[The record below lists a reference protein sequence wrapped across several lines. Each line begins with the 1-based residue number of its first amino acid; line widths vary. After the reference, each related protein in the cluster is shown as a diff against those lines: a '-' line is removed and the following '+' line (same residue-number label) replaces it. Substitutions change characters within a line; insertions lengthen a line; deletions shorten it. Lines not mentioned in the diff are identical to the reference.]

1 MDQATKIITL
11 IGGVIGVA
19 SAIALVTGINKLR
32 QGLSWDDDRITD
44 KAILQIVIS
53 SVMLVAVAGLVAYAI
68 AQLNA
73 IQF

>member
-1 MDQATKIITL
+1 MDQGAKIITL
-11 IGGVIGVA
+11 IGAVIGIA
-19 SAIALVTGINKLR
+19 SAIGLITGINKLR
-32 QGLSWDDDRITD
+32 QGLSWDDDRTTD

-73 IQF
+73 VTF

>member
-1 MDQATKIITL
+1 MDQGTKIITL
-11 IGGVIGVA
+11 IGAVIGIA
-19 SAIALVTGINKLR
+19 SAISLITGINKLR
-32 QGLSWDDDRITD
+32 QGLSWDDDRTTD

-73 IQF
+73 VTF

>member
-32 QGLSWDDDRITD
+32 QGLSWDDDRTTD

-53 SVMLVAVAGLVAYAI
+53 SAMLVAVAGLVAYAI